1 MVDVLL
7 LELLVRELDLAV
19 KVLKS
24 CGLAKAEELVVD
36 EAILEVVKLVN
47 VLHNLL
53 RFSLYKVLDKR
64 ISANGNPKA
73 NVAVDLG
80 TREEPGTLTQGGAL
94 FSRLGIEPK
103 TPGWLVQDPSTS
115 PSEDLIQYEQYVCVL
130 LLQDLLQSCS
140 RGGRRRVED
149 MCYETTFSESVFRIR
164 FYVFEWRIL
173 KTKKRILKTNSDN
186 TYKGLQN
193 KCTGTK

>member
-149 MCYETTFSESVFRIR
+149 MCYERRRFQNPFSESGF
-164 FYVFEWRIL
+164 
-173 KTKKRILKTNSDN
+173 T
-186 TYKGLQN
+186 QN
-193 KCTGTK
+193 LI